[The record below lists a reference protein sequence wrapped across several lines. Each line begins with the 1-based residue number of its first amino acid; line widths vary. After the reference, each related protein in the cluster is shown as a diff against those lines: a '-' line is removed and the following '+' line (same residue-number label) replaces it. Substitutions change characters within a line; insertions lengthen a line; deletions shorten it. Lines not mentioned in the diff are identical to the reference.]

1 MELVVDTSAIIAVLV
16 REPLRAALID
26 VTAGA
31 DLLAPP
37 SVHWEVGN
45 AFSAMF
51 KRQRLSLRQAQRA
64 LSAYREIAIRFSVV
78 ALDLALGI
86 EMYLDIYTFYSLL
99 IR

>member
-45 AFSAMF
+45 AFSAM
-51 KRQRLSLRQAQRA
+51 SLPTPS
-64 LSAYREIAIRFSVV
+64 SARS
-78 ALDLALGI
+78 LGVPRDSDPF
-86 EMYLDIYTFYSLL
+86 L
-99 IR
+99 